1 MKFKTSPFIYFS
13 AAYCLNQANG
23 MKNTKYLLDCWRQL
37 KAVCL
42 INEAI
47 KDAK

>member
-1 MKFKTSPFIYFS
+1 MKVKSSTFIYFF
-13 AAYCLNQANG
+13 AAYRLNPANV

-37 KAVCL
+37 KAVYL